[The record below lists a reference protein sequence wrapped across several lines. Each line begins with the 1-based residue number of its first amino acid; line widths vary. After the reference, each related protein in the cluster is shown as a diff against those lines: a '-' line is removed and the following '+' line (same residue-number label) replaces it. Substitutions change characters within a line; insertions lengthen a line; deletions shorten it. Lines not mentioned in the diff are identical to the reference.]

1 MIIGEKTSSDQ
12 RQRIRTVFLR
22 RRDSYRLGEV
32 AWLTGFCRE
41 KLRRE
46 VRAGLSDGSMIDGVW
61 VFTWRQLVG
70 VALRQWSLAEIHDA
84 LGEDAAIGLPPLLA
98 LRSVTVRLPEYV
110 VRALETI
117 AEDDGITLDAC
128 LYGELIDFAS
138 TVSTR
143 LADRI
148 PGYRRAYLFPG
159 QE

>member
-110 VRALETI
+110 VR
-117 AEDDGITLDAC
+117 
-128 LYGELIDFAS
+128 
-138 TVSTR
+138 
-143 LADRI
+143 
-148 PGYRRAYLFPG
+148 
-159 QE
+159 